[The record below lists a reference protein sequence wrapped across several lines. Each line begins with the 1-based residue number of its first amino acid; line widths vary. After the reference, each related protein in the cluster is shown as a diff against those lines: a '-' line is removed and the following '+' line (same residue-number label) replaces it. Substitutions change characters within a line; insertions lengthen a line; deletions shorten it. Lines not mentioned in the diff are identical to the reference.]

1 MVDEVIGLLANML
14 SGRFQPN
21 IISYKN
27 FLLRLCK
34 AHKIGNVIEVEAAM
48 IENITNQIRLLTL
61 Y

>member
-1 MVDEVIGLLANML
+1 ML

-21 IISYKN
+21 IVSYKN